1 MCNACLCSKLLEVTP
16 ALCACAVYTC
26 HTDTATD
33 RRQPPPPKLS
43 TRLSCRV
50 DWSCVVGGN
59 DLKTTGV
66 DWAEAAVVVVQSTT
80 LEKPPSRGSVRAMGA
95 RREAKHVTRHTSHV
109 TRHTRRLKA
118 RRRGTTGEGG
128 GGGRDGVFCCSCS
141 IASHQLKDAW
151 RCICVRQL
159 CIVQVAPARSAGCCN
174 LTAAHITSQ
183 RTHAIHVLPKIQD
196 CSSTLDAEAEVQAQA
211 AGARRLTQA
220 LQERL

>member
-43 TRLSCRV
+43 TGLSCRV
-50 DWSCVVGGN
+50 DLSCVVGCN

-66 DWAEAAVVVVQSTT
+66 DWAEAAAVVVQSTT

-109 TRHTRRLKA
+109 TRHTSHEA
-118 RRRGTTGEGG
+118 AESEATGDEGG
-128 GGGRDGVFCCSCS
+128 GGWGGTGWSLLLQLLNCFTSIERRLALHLCAAALHCAGCSRAQRRLLQPDS
-141 IASHQLKDAW
+141 STHHQPTHA
-151 RCICVRQL
+151 CNS
-159 CIVQVAPARSAGCCN
+159 RSAKD
-174 LTAAHITSQ
+174 SRVQ
-183 RTHAIHVLPKIQD
+183 
-196 CSSTLDAEAEVQAQA
+196 LDAR
-211 AGARRLTQA
+211 G
-220 LQERL
+220 